1 VLDDSNFQE
10 ALAAHAPLL
19 VEFYAPWCGH
29 CKKLAPEYAKAAGIL
44 AKDGLKIAKVDA
56 TVAKDLATTY
66 AIQGFPTLKF
76 FPSAGGAPVEYNG
89 GRETADIVKWVK
101 GKSGP
106 ATTTVASAADLEKL
120 ADRELLALGF
130 FAAGSEADKAF
141 NAAALA
147 ADDATFAV
155 VTDAAVRA
163 SFGVSGDAVVLVQ
176 RFAGAAEKRVPFEG
190 AVTDSKA
197 LTAFVVANSLPLVIA
212 FTQESAPKIF
222 RGPVKTHFLLF
233 VDSAAD
239 ASPEVKAAFATTA
252 EAFKGRA
259 LFVTVAPTEDRIVS
273 YFGVTKEQMPTAV
286 LVSMPEGEPM
296 KKYSFDGKVL
306 DVKSLT
312 GFADSF
318 FAGTLKP
325 FLKSEEVPAGP
336 DNGVTV
342 VVGKNFKEVAL
353 DASKDVL
360 LEFYAPWCG
369 HCKQLAPEYEKLAAR
384 FAAVPHVTIAKMDAT
399 ANEVDYEGVNV
410 KGFPTLYFFPAGEA
424 KKVVE
429 YDGARDLG
437 GLTAF
442 LKKNVKTPFTLA
454 DSDDDEAGAD
464 DMHEL

>member
-1 VLDDSNFQE
+1 LQ
-10 ALAAHAPLL
+10 
-19 VEFYAPWCGH
+19 
-29 CKKLAPEYAKAAGIL
+29 
-44 AKDGLKIAKVDA
+44 
-56 TVAKDLATTY
+56 
-66 AIQGFPTLKF
+66 FPTLKF

-369 HCKQLAPEYEKLAAR
+369 HCKQVRCAAAAR
-384 FAAVPHVTIAKMDAT
+384 PGVGVARRGAART
-399 ANEVDYEGVNV
+399 
-410 KGFPTLYFFPAGEA
+410 
-424 KKVVE
+424 
-429 YDGARDLG
+429 
-437 GLTAF
+437 
-442 LKKNVKTPFTLA
+442 
-454 DSDDDEAGAD
+454 
-464 DMHEL
+464 

>member
-1 VLDDSNFQE
+1 MCARLLAPHLALTASP
-10 ALAAHAPLL
+10 ALAPRR
-19 VEFYAPWCGH
+19 G
-29 CKKLAPEYAKAAGIL
+29 
-44 AKDGLKIAKVDA
+44 
-56 TVAKDLATTY
+56 
-66 AIQGFPTLKF
+66 QFPTLKF
-76 FPSAGGAPVEYNG
+76 FASAAGTPADYNG

-101 GKSGP
+101 AKSGP
-106 ATTTVASAADLEKL
+106 ATVAVASAADLEKL
-120 ADRELLALGF
+120 ADKELLALGF

-141 NAAALA
+141 NAAAVA
-147 ADDATFAV
+147 AEDASFAV
-155 VTDAAVRA
+155 VSDASLRA
-163 SFGVSGDAVVLVQ
+163 SYGVAAGAEAVVLVQ
-176 RFAGAAEKRVPFEG
+176 RFAGQAEKRLSYEG

-197 LTAFVVANSLPLVIA
+197 LSAFVVANSLPLVIA
-212 FTQESAPKIF
+212 FTQDSAPKIF

-233 VDSAAD
+233 VGSGAD
-239 ASPEVKAAFATTA
+239 ESPAVKADFAKAA

-273 YFGVTKEQMPTAV
+273 YFGVTKDQMPTAV

-296 KKYSFDGKVL
+296 KKFQYEGKTL
-306 DVKSLT
+306 DAAGMT
-312 GFADSF
+312 AFADSF

-342 VVGKNFKEVAL
+342 VVGKNFKDVAL
-353 DASKDVL
+353 DAKKDVL

-410 KGFPTLYFFPAGEA
+410 KGFPTLYFFPAGES

-442 LKKNVKTPFTLA
+442 LKKNVKTPFTLEDA
-454 DSDDDEAGAD
+454 DDEEAGAD
-464 DMHEL
+464 DMQCVGAPARVALALRSAWSLTSCSTRPAFARSEL